1 MGAKSTAA
9 KREAAE
15 KTMKERKKEGK
26 RLGDGGGDGD
36 GGDVL
41 SATPSGWALQAKGS
55 ADDDDDLVEAARDG
69 SGSEPSGQGGEEDTQ
84 RVLA

>member
-26 RLGDGGGDGD
+26 TLGDGG

-69 SGSEPSGQGGEEDTQ
+69 SGSEPSGQGAEEDTQ